1 MSEETKAPAEQTE
14 NAKPDLMN
22 GTPTAAPVKAKTSR
36 KAPAKKKPDAAEP
49 DAAGPEYVMFES
61 RDREPTM
68 FAVAGVKPRRNFSN
82 GRLEFRVR
90 ADDVERFRKNHHV
103 NNGRIIRKAE

>member
-22 GTPTAAPVKAKTSR
+22 GTPTAAPVKTRTSR

-49 DAAGPEYVMFES
+49 DAAGYVMFES

-68 FAVAGVKPRRNFSN
+68 FTVAGVKPRRNFSN